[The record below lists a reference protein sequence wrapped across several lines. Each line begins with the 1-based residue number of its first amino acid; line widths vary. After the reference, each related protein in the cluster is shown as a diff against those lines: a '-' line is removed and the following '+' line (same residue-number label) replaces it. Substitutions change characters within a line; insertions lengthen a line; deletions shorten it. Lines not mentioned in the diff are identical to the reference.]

1 MMMGG
6 GELYFRNK
14 EFLFQNNG
22 LKQTLHGHRLF
33 DGLFFCL
40 MRLCLF
46 LLFEMLGRITDSE
59 NMWVLC

>member
-33 DGLFFCL
+33 DGLFF
-40 MRLCLF
+40 LF
-46 LLFEMLGRITDSE
+46 DAS
-59 NMWVLC
+59 VLVSVV